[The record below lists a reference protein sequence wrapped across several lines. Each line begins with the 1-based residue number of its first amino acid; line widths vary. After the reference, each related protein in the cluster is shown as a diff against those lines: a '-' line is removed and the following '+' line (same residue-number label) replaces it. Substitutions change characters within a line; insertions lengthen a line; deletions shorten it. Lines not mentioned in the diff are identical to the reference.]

1 MPLLTPELLERF
13 RQVGRQSASEDPLV
27 ICKFFNPLGAG
38 TWLAT
43 EYLEEEK
50 LFYGYVSLFNNH
62 CNEWGY
68 FSLEE
73 LESYRHPLGLGIER
87 DLYFPEMPMSE
98 AAQREAIYYPT
109 GELAPAY

>member
-1 MPLLTPELLERF
+1 MKLLTQELIERF
-13 RQVGRQSASEDPLV
+13 RETGSQSDSQDPRV
-27 ICKFFNPLGAG
+27 ICKFFNPVGAG

-43 EYLEEEK
+43 EYIEDEK

-73 LESYRHPLGLGIER
+73 LESYRGHLGLGIER
-87 DLYFPEMPMSE
+87 DLHFPEMPISE
-98 AAQREAIYYPT
+98 AVEREAIYYPL